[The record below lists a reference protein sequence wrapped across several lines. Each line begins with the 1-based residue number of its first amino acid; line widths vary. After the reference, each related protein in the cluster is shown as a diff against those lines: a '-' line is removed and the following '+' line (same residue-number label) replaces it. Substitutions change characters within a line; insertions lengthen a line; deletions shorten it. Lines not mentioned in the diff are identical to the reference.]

1 MLEFILLS
9 CFGSDVF
16 EEFNIAEIELFVS
29 PEIKQMDDDW
39 TQQGEKS
46 VKNFRM
52 VKAH

>member
-1 MLEFILLS
+1 MFEFILFS
-9 CFGSDVF
+9 GFGSDVF
-16 EEFNIAEIELFVS
+16 EKFNIAEIKLFVS

-39 TQQGEKS
+39 NQQGEKS